1 MQAPDGGQAHVP
13 AHLLQHPYRPF
24 AAFQRRTL
32 PPLRLPLSPLCL
44 FAGSTLPLPPLP
56 TSLPP
61 LPPLPAGLA
70 AGLSSS
76 ESAESSSESLS
87 SLPKKK
93 RFRRSY
99 LPLLLFFKVLQA
111 VTGYRVPATCHPCA
125 AFCVGLSTV
134 RPLRLLERPG
144 GPARRRWRPRIRRAV
159 GVLAAP
165 SLTIRSD
172 LVRAPL
178 SLPSAGLRNGRE
190 VEVRPATSKGR
201 PSRAGAES

>member
-1 MQAPDGGQAHVP
+1 MITGCSEFPGVIIPGAWGV
-13 AHLLQHPYRPF
+13 
-24 AAFQRRTL
+24 AAWQ
-32 PPLRLPLSPLCL
+32 RLPRRVIFVGKVSTCAVEMRRCRGGGRRRLIRRCRRSSASVEVVAPYTFLGV
-44 FAGSTLPLPPLP
+44 AGSYGYCVEIDKFEVSTCRFVKFV
-56 TSLPP
+56 
-61 LPPLPAGLA
+61 
-70 AGLSSS
+70 
-76 ESAESSSESLS
+76 SA
-87 SLPKKK
+87 
-93 RFRRSY
+93 RY
-99 LPLLLFFKVLQA
+99 D
-111 VTGYRVPATCHPCA
+111 T
-125 AFCVGLSTV
+125 
-134 RPLRLLERPG
+134 LRLLERPG